1 MPSTPRAG
9 HIGISVTDLG
19 VSTSFYREALGFE
32 LVAQDRDRG
41 YSFLGTGDQVVLTLW
56 QQATGPFTRDRA
68 GLHHLAFEVGSLAE
82 VGAAEDRLRAIGA
95 EFLHDG
101 VVAHAEG
108 ATSGGIFFLDPD
120 GSRLEIYT
128 PDGVTAEAPTGEA
141 PTCGFF

>member
-1 MPSTPRAG
+1 MTSAPRAG
-9 HIGISVTDLG
+9 HIGIGVTDLTR
-19 VSTSFYREALGFE
+19 STAFYREALGFQ
-32 LVAQDRDRG
+32 LIAQDTDRG
-41 YSFLGTGDQVVLTLW
+41 YSFLGTGDQVVVTLW
-56 QQATGPFTRDRA
+56 QQAAGPFTAERA
-68 GLHHLAFEVGSLAE
+68 GLHHLAFEVDSLAE

-128 PDGVTAEAPTGEA
+128 PDGVTAEAPAGEA